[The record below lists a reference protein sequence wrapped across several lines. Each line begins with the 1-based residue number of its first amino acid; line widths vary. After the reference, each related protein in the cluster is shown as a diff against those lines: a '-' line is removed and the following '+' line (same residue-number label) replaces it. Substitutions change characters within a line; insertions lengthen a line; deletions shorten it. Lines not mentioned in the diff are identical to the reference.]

1 MTEGLLSGS
10 AAMWDELGI
19 APSDDPKT
27 IRRAYAARLKTLDPD
42 RDPVAFAR
50 LRSALEWALGH
61 STEGRPRARPVF
73 DGEPV
78 RPQPAPPR
86 PPPLPSGHQEVVQT
100 APGFDRNIPASDLQ
114 WVSPLT
120 AEDEAHDLDM
130 LRELEAAL
138 RRGSAVA
145 AAESYKRAAASG
157 ALSIDGTPVML
168 HRLLGVVA
176 SDTTLEGLTF
186 RDLATS
192 LAWNRLDGP
201 AANDPALYQKIN
213 ERMAAEDWYD
223 GLVASAARAGGPHER
238 YYARLLLKRRGRFF
252 MQGSSAKV
260 RAMLTAYRVHA
271 QHLGQRIDP
280 AWVARLERRLRRRE
294 IAWLTLGCLVLA
306 WAVLT
311 AVPLLIGLVLAYAQM
326 TPPALWG
333 IGVLLIV
340 LLMLNLGRRVVT
352 LFRLAVPERWR
363 LAMSKRGQAMT
374 ARLRGLPAAL
384 RRK

>member
-1 MTEGLLSGS
+1 
-10 AAMWDELGI
+10 MWDELGI
-19 APSDDPKT
+19 APSDDPKA

-42 RDPVAFAR
+42 RDPAAFAR

-61 STEGRPRARPVF
+61 TTESRPRARPVF
-73 DGEPV
+73 DAEAV

-86 PPPLPSGHQEVVQT
+86 PPQRPSEPREVVQP
-100 APGFDRNIPASDLQ
+100 APGFDRNVSANDLQ

-120 AEDEAHDLDM
+120 AEDEAHDRNVLNELDT
-130 LRELEAAL
+130 AL
-138 RRGSAVA
+138 RRGNALA
-145 AAESYKRAAASG
+145 AAERYKRAAASG
-157 ALSIDGTPVML
+157 ALSIDSTPVML

-176 SDTTLEGLTF
+176 DDATLEGPAF
-186 RDLATS
+186 RDLASS

-201 AANDPALYQKIN
+201 ATNDPALYQKIN
-213 ERMAAEDWYD
+213 ERMAAEEWYD

-252 MQGSSAKV
+252 MQGNSAKV

-294 IAWLTLGCLVLA
+294 IAWLTLGCLVLT
-306 WAVLT
+306 WAVIT
-311 AVPLLIGLVLAYAQM
+311 AIPLLIGLVLAYAQ
-326 TPPALWG
+326 TTLPALWG
-333 IGVLLIV
+333 VGALLIV
-340 LLMLNLGRRVVT
+340 LLMLNLGRRLVR

-363 LAMSKRGQAMT
+363 LAMGKGWQAVT
-374 ARLRGLPAAL
+374 ARLRILPATL

>member
-1 MTEGLLSGS
+1 
-10 AAMWDELGI
+10 MWDELGI

-73 DGEPV
+73 DAEAV

-86 PPPLPSGHQEVVQT
+86 PPQRPSEHHDVVST
-100 APGFDRNIPASDLQ
+100 APGFDPDVSANDMR

-120 AEDEAHDLDM
+120 AEDEAHDRDM
-130 LRELEAAL
+130 LDELDTAL
-138 RRGSAVA
+138 RRGNAVE

-157 ALSIDGTPVML
+157 ALSIDSTPAML

-176 SDTTLEGLTF
+176 DDTALEGPAF

-192 LAWNRLDGP
+192 LGWNRLDGP
-201 AANDPALYQKIN
+201 AANDPALYQKVN
-213 ERMAAEDWYD
+213 ERMAAEEWYD
-223 GLVASAARAGGPHER
+223 GLVVSAARAGGPHER

-252 MQGSSAKV
+252 MRGNSAKV

-280 AWVARLERRLRRRE
+280 AWVARIERRLRRRD
-294 IAWLTLGCLVLA
+294 IAWLTLGCLVLG
-306 WAVLT
+306 WAVIT
-311 AVPLLIGLVLAYAQM
+311 AIPLLIGLVLAYAQM

-340 LLMLNLGRRVVT
+340 LLMLNLGRRLVR

-363 LAMSKRGQAMT
+363 LAMGKGWQAMT